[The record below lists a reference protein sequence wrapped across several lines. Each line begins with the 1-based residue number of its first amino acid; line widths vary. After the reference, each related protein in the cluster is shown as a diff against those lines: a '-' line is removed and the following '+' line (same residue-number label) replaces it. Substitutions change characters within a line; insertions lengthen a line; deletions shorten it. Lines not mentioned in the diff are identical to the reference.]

1 MMKRVLFVLIF
12 VVIVAAAATGYYWKV
27 VLHPSL
33 NSARLVGTWDD
44 FLDKQSIEFNADNS
58 VVMNVKETPVPGTY
72 TFDPT
77 TVSITVNGA
86 AIHFRWAEQ
95 RLILEENGTSG
106 DVFSK
111 RPPASSFTK
120 IACKF
125 EVSGVLAD
133 HGGGNYSMPEPT
145 LAAADAD
152 TYLLELP
159 MIKTVN
165 EGGIAY
171 LNGPAECVGY
181 QVSAVEFVKDIR
193 LRGGDA
199 PDPSKLPAKIF
210 AVADIHR

>member
-77 TVSITVNGA
+77 TVTITVNGA
-86 AIHFRWAEQ
+86 PIHFRWAEQ

-125 EVSGVLAD
+125 EVSGILAD
-133 HGGGNYSMPEPT
+133 HGGGNRRSRQRMQT
-145 LAAADAD
+145 L
-152 TYLLELP
+152 TCW
-159 MIKTVN
+159 N
-165 EGGIAY
+165 
-171 LNGPAECVGY
+171 C
-181 QVSAVEFVKDIR
+181 R
-193 LRGGDA
+193 
-199 PDPSKLPAKIF
+199 
-210 AVADIHR
+210 